1 MLKITDAVEKT
12 IRQDEVALQALEMG
26 ILNLSA
32 YAEQI
37 LPKIEQMT
45 LKPVK
50 KGTVVVALMR
60 LSKELQGA
68 TSIRPAVVLD
78 DMTIKSPLCDITFA
92 KSAETREQLAALYQS
107 LSLSESAFFAVT
119 QSMTEVT
126 IIAPQTFMETI
137 LSRFSN
143 SPKAVFT
150 DQVGIT
156 VKFSDEYLSTP
167 NVLYTLQSALAVY
180 HVNFTEI
187 ISTYTEFSFIVDKKY
202 LEVATQALRQFFK

>member
-37 LPKIEQMT
+37 VPKIEQTT

-60 LSKELQGA
+60 LSRELQGE
-68 TSIRPAVVLD
+68 TSIRPAVILD

-92 KSAETREQLAALYQS
+92 KTAETREQLAALYHS
-107 LSLSESAFFAVT
+107 LSLSENAFFAVT

-126 IIAPQTFMETI
+126 IIAPQSLMNTI
-137 LSRFSN
+137 LKHFSHK
-143 SPKAVFT
+143 PKAIFT

-156 VKFSDEYLSTP
+156 VKFSDAYLGTP

-202 LEVATQALRQFFK
+202 LEVATQALRQFFT